1 MMFSQSD
8 GNLYRRVA
16 TVAVRLDNKVWLDG
30 GWAHQGPTSQRA
42 WFSSFAT
49 IYACQSTLS
58 LWEKKKGRQC
68 SENMCDVFKDREK
81 EMAIVRRLFLKMC
94 IFCWTIFFTLPSLC
108 SALAS
113 RDELERS
120 IEPAHSWNLDE
131 LSIHQTLIASSINW
145 VSE

>member
-1 MMFSQSD
+1 MLSESD

-42 WFSSFAT
+42 WFSSFET
-49 IYACQSTLS
+49 IYASQFTLL

-68 SENMCDVFKDREK
+68 FRKHVGCIKDREK
-81 EMAIVRRLFLKMC
+81 EMAILRRLFLKMC
-94 IFCWTIFFTLPSLC
+94 IFFWKIFLTLPSLC

-120 IEPAHSWNLDE
+120 IEPAPSWNLDE
-131 LSIHQTLIASSINW
+131 LSIHQTLIASSIKW